1 MNVVDEPRRTS
12 PHLRVLV
19 VDDNEP
25 LRDALCG
32 LLQDEGFD
40 VIGGVGDGSTA
51 VSLAR
56 DGRPDVVL
64 VDYRMPGMDGLE
76 AVVLM
81 RTDAPLVQAIMLTAY
96 DDETLSQEAGRTEIF
111 CFLVKGCPPMLIVDM
126 VRRAGTYKRELER
139 RHSAPA

>member
-1 MNVVDEPRRTS
+1 MNVVDEPTRTS
-12 PHLRVLV
+12 ARLRVLV
-19 VDDNEP
+19 VDDDDA

-40 VIGGVGDGSTA
+40 VIGRAGDGDTA

-64 VDYRMPGMDGLE
+64 VDYRMPGMDGLQ
-76 AVVLM
+76 AVGLM
-81 RTDAPLVQAIMLTAY
+81 RTDAPLTQAIMLTAY
-96 DDETLSQEAGRTEIF
+96 DDETLSSEAERAEVY

-126 VRRAGTYKRELER
+126 VRRAGRYKRELER
-139 RHSAPA
+139 RPN